1 MEDVSKGQIL
11 DLVIFFFFFFGLK
24 YTRSKSVYDVPALV
38 DGLDLQMNDF
48 YQSQRSHSPSRS
60 GPMRCGST

>member
-11 DLVIFFFFFFGLK
+11 DLVIYFFFFGLK

-38 DGLDLQMNDF
+38 DGLD
-48 YQSQRSHSPSRS
+48 P
-60 GPMRCGST
+60 